1 MKRIFQGMNKM
12 EVSKL
17 EQESAHKLYVKGFKY
32 IDITLKNV
40 FHNYSIS
47 YEQYV
52 ILNLVDTEQ
61 LNTSDL
67 AERLFETRSGVSR
80 QLTSLN
86 RSDLIEFKDAP
97 GDRRFTDIKVT
108 EQGYEVLKKARK
120 KEIAM
125 HKYMKK
131 AVGVDNLQQYFEE
144 TMLIAQK
151 LADFNDE
158 YKKKE
163 RESHS

>member
-1 MKRIFQGMNKM
+1 MN
-12 EVSKL
+12 EGKL
-17 EQESAHKLYVKGFKY
+17 EQKSAHKLYVKGFKY
-32 IDITLKNV
+32 IDITLKNA
-40 FHNYSIS
+40 FRKYYIS
-47 YEQYV
+47 YEQYI
-52 ILNLVDTEQ
+52 ILNLIDTEH
-61 LNTSDL
+61 LNTTDIS
-67 AERLFETRSGVSR
+67 ERLFETKSAVSR
-80 QLTSLN
+80 QLTSLS
-86 RSDLIEFKDAP
+86 RSGLIEFEDVP

-108 EQGYEVLKKARK
+108 EQGYDALKKARK

-131 AVGVDNLQQYFEE
+131 TVGVDNLQQYFEE